1 MKLRKL
7 AAVLLAAALV
17 LSLAACGG
25 NGNSG
30 SAAPSSDAGPAAP
43 ENNAADTPAPEPVAD
58 GEVIR
63 IGAIQ
68 LVEHVA
74 LDAAYQGFVDGLA
87 EAGYVDGQNISID
100 FQNAQ
105 GEQANCATIADKFVN
120 DDVDLI
126 LAIATAASQAV
137 ANATQDIP
145 ILVTAV
151 TDPADAG
158 LVASN
163 EAPGGNVSGTSD
175 LNPVEAQ
182 MNLLVQ
188 LLPEAKTVGMLY
200 NSSEANSKFQVD
212 LATKAAEALGLT
224 CVDYTV
230 STANEIQSVVESA
243 IGKVDVFYAPTDNLI
258 ANAMVTVGQVTQEA
272 GIPVICA
279 EEGMVDNGGT
289 ATYGL
294 SYYNLGKLT
303 ATQAVKILRGEA
315 ETATMP
321 IAYLSDADCMLA
333 INQDA
338 CDTLGITV
346 PQELLDQLAA
356 Q

>member
-1 MKLRKL
+1 MKLKKL
-7 AAVLLAAALV
+7 AAVLLAAVLT

-25 NGNSG
+25 NS
-30 SAAPSSDAGPAAP
+30 APSSSAP
-43 ENNAADTPAPEPVAD
+43 STPESSTPATPDPAPAGD

-137 ANATQDIP
+137 ANATKDIP

-188 LLPEAKTVGMLY
+188 LLPEVKTVGMLY

-230 STANEIQSVVESA
+230 SSANEIQSVVESA
-243 IGKVDVFYAPTDNLI
+243 VGKVDAFYAPTDNLI

-303 ATQAVKILRGEA
+303 AAQAVKILKGEA
-315 ETATMP
+315 EPATMP
-321 IAYLSDADCMLA
+321 IGYLPDSDCLLA

-338 CDTLGITV
+338 CNALGITV

-356 Q
+356 QQ

>member
-1 MKLRKL
+1 MNARKL
-7 AAVLLAAALV
+7 AAVLLAAVLV

-25 NGNSG
+25 NSTP
-30 SAAPSSDAGPAAP
+30 SSPDPAPSGDVSAPAP
-43 ENNAADTPAPEPVAD
+43 ENSAPDAPTGD
-58 GEVIR
+58 VIR

-105 GEQANCATIADKFVN
+105 NEQSNCATIAEKFVGDN
-120 DDVDLI
+120 VDLI
-126 LAIATAASQAV
+126 LAIATPAAQAV
-137 ANATQDIP
+137 ANATKDIP

-158 LVASN
+158 LVVSN

-188 LLPEAKTVGMLY
+188 LLPEVKTVGMLY

-212 LATKAAEALGLT
+212 LATKAAETLGLT
-224 CVDYTV
+224 CADYTV
-230 STANEIQSVVESA
+230 SSANEIQSVVESA
-243 IGKVDVFYAPTDNLI
+243 VGKVDAFYAPTDNLI

-303 ATQAVKILRGEA
+303 AAQAVKILKGEA
-315 ETATMP
+315 EPATMP
-321 IAYLSDADCMLA
+321 IGYLPDADCMLA

-338 CDTLGITV
+338 CDALGITV

-356 Q
+356 QQ

>member
-1 MKLRKL
+1 MNVRKL
-7 AAVLLAAALV
+7 TAVLLAAVLV
-17 LSLAACGG
+17 LSLTACGG
-25 NGNSG
+25 SGNSG
-30 SAAPSSDAGPAAP
+30 TAAPASSDTPSSAP
-43 ENNAADTPAPEPVAD
+43 ESSAPEAPTPAAD

-120 DDVDLI
+120 DNVDLI
-126 LAIATAASQAV
+126 LAIATASSQAV

-243 IGKVDVFYAPTDNLI
+243 IGKVDAFYAPTDNLI

-279 EEGMVDNGGT
+279 EEGMVNNGGT

-303 ATQAVKILRGEA
+303 AAQAVKILKGEA
-315 ETATMP
+315 EPATMP
-321 IAYLSDADCMLA
+321 IEYLPDSDCLLA
-333 INQDA
+333 INEDA
-338 CDTLGITV
+338 CNALGITV
-346 PQELLDQLAA
+346 PQALLDQLAA